1 MTQSFCTEEAHCL
14 VREMII
20 CQLNK
25 GLQCSVIGAM
35 TEVRTND
42 YRSQRWVARRASRG
56 GFPLRATVLSLQR
69 ESLPPNPGRGC
80 SYFTQKGNMGTPGW
94 LRG

>member
-56 GFPLRATVLSLQR
+56 GFPP
-69 ESLPPNPGRGC
+69 ESHSSFPP
-80 SYFTQKGNMGTPGW
+80 KGISASQPWKRMFLLHSERKYGDTW
-94 LRG
+94 VA